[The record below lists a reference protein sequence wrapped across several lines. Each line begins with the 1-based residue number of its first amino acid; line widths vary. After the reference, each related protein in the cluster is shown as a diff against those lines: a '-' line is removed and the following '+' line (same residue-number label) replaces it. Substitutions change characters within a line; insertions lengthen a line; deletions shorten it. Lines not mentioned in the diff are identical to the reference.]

1 MKAFTVFMPVHNTD
15 AYLNEAIESVLKQD
29 YEDFDFLIIDD
40 GSTDKSKEIIMSY
53 SDPRIK
59 FISAPHDYIATL
71 NMGLEV
77 ASGEYIAHFDSDD
90 IMPSNRLSIQL
101 DFIRS
106 HPDIDVCGGYIEM
119 FGNINEIITWYPLTH
134 REITN
139 FFLWGSPVVHGTSC
153 IKKEFIVRNN
163 LRYSDDYIYCE
174 DYKLWVDIAK
184 AGGKFANIP
193 ETLLQYRCH
202 RAQVS
207 TQHHSEQKNG
217 SLIVRQEAIEW
228 FVSNIE
234 KNSSLGMEVV
244 EKFLPSWNFLNM
256 HNMLT
261 PETYVRTI
269 YEIVDKLRDRKIIN
283 V

>member
-1 MKAFTVFMPVHNTD
+1 MKAFTVFMPVYNTE

-29 YEDFDFLIIDD
+29 YKDFDFLIIDD

-71 NMGLEV
+71 NLGLEV
-77 ASGEYIAHFDSDD
+77 SSGEYIAHFDSDD
-90 IMPSNRLSIQL
+90 IMPSNRLSSQL
-101 DFIRS
+101 DFIRAY
-106 HPDIDVCGGYIEM
+106 PEIDVCGGYIEM
-119 FGNINEIITWYPLTH
+119 FGNINEMITWYPLTH
-134 REITN
+134 REITS

-153 IKKEFIVRNN
+153 IKKEFIDKNN

-193 ETLLQYRCH
+193 QTLLQ
-202 RAQVS
+202 
-207 TQHHSEQKNG
+207 
-217 SLIVRQEAIEW
+217 W
-228 FVSNIE
+228 FVSKIE
-234 KNSSLGMEVV
+234 QNSSLGREVV

-261 PETYVRTI
+261 PETYVRAI
-269 YEIVDKLRDRKIIN
+269 YEIIDKLRDRKIIN

>member
-139 FFLWGSPVVHGTSC
+139 FFLWGSPVV
-153 IKKEFIVRNN
+153 
-163 LRYSDDYIYCE
+163 L
-174 DYKLWVDIAK
+174 
-184 AGGKFANIP
+184 
-193 ETLLQYRCH
+193 
-202 RAQVS
+202 
-207 TQHHSEQKNG
+207 
-217 SLIVRQEAIEW
+217 SLIHI
-228 FVSNIE
+228 
-234 KNSSLGMEVV
+234 
-244 EKFLPSWNFLNM
+244 
-256 HNMLT
+256 
-261 PETYVRTI
+261 
-269 YEIVDKLRDRKIIN
+269 
-283 V
+283 

>member
-1 MKAFTVFMPVHNTD
+1 MKAFTVFMPVYNTE

-29 YEDFDFLIIDD
+29 YKDFDFLIIDD

-71 NMGLEV
+71 NLGLEV
-77 ASGEYIAHFDSDD
+77 SSGEYIAHFDSDD
-90 IMPSNRLSIQL
+90 IMPSNRLSSQL
-101 DFIRS
+101 DFIRAY
-106 HPDIDVCGGYIEM
+106 PEIDVCGGYIEM
-119 FGNINEIITWYPLTH
+119 FGNINEMITWYPLTH
-134 REITN
+134 REITS

-153 IKKEFIVRNN
+153 IKKEFIDKNN

-193 ETLLQYRCH
+193 QTLLQYRCH

-228 FVSNIE
+228 FVSKIE
-234 KNSSLGMEVV
+234 QNSSLGREVV
-244 EKFLPSWNFLNM
+244 DLLAEL
-256 HNMLT
+256 
-261 PETYVRTI
+261 I
-269 YEIVDKLRDRKIIN
+269 
-283 V
+283 